1 MLTEKEKKV
10 FQDIA
15 QTGLLETLRAL
26 SKLSDR
32 QWCAFPRAFSF
43 ETIEQARAG
52 FPASEPA
59 RFSGDLI
66 LEGDMPMHLL
76 CIFPQESALTLMY
89 FLTGQSEKVS
99 DLASMQTL
107 AVAEV
112 SNILANAFLNV
123 IANTL
128 KVRLLPRTP
137 RVLVGSRSQIIDS
150 ALSRAGAHPDYALV
164 TELRLES
171 ENLTMTG
178 TLCILLD
185 RTALGNLIG
194 KIHDSPAWTE
204 RTRKIF

>member
-1 MLTEKEKKV
+1 MLTDKEKKV

-15 QTGLLETLRAL
+15 QTGLLETLRTLAKM
-26 SKLSDR
+26 SGK

-43 ETIEQARAG
+43 ETVAQTRAAL
-52 FPASEPA
+52 PQNEPA
-59 RFSGDLI
+59 RFSGDLT
-66 LEGDMPMHLL
+66 LEGATPMHLL
-76 CIFPQESALTLMY
+76 CIFPQESALTLMH
-89 FLTGQSEKVS
+89 FLTGHSEKVS

-112 SNILANAFLNV
+112 SNILANAFLGV

-128 KVRLLPRTP
+128 KVQMLPCTP
-137 RVLVGSRSQIIDS
+137 RVLVGSRKQIIEG
-150 ALSRAGAHPDYALV
+150 AISRAKVPPDYALV

-178 TLCILLD
+178 SLCILLD
-185 RTALGNLIG
+185 ATALANLVT

-204 RTRKIF
+204 RWRRIF